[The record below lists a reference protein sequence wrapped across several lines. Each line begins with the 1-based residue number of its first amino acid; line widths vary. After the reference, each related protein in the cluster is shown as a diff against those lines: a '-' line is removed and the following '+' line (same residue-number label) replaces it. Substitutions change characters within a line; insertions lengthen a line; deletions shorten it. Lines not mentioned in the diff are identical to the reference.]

1 MNNYTIII
9 ILSIVFLISCN
20 NEQNEKQIDKTLLVE
35 STNKQDMV
43 FDWGRTKLLKQ
54 NLILELQSSEKADGL
69 LISFLSDY
77 DEVINENNNILFGLE
92 SYDSLNTIMNESN
105 GVIYNNALE
114 FKKQAD
120 SSGFSI
126 SSSEGMIY
134 LAESTKYLKL
144 DILPLLDSI
153 SSEFLKLYCN
163 EIDNNCCDDAAIIIS
178 KEELV
183 NRMYIW
189 GEFSEKTKGLK
200 YYSFAINKFNH
211 YRSLVFVGTDNSPS
225 FDIESGKYDKE
236 LLRLI
241 SNIINLYP
249 DSKTA
254 NELKKYKDLLGS
266 HNYKRTSKVDSFIA
280 QKISIK

>member
-35 STNKQDMV
+35 NINKQD
-43 FDWGRTKLLKQ
+43 F
-54 NLILELQSSEKADGL
+54 I
-69 LISFLSDY
+69 
-77 DEVINENNNILFGLE
+77 
-92 SYDSLNTIMNESN
+92 
-105 GVIYNNALE
+105 
-114 FKKQAD
+114 
-120 SSGFSI
+120 
-126 SSSEGMIY
+126 
-134 LAESTKYLKL
+134 
-144 DILPLLDSI
+144 
-153 SSEFLKLYCN
+153 
-163 EIDNNCCDDAAIIIS
+163 
-178 KEELV
+178 
-183 NRMYIW
+183 
-189 GEFSEKTKGLK
+189 EKTKDLK